1 MKYLI
6 TESQAKIA
14 AVFLKLD
21 MKKFIQVKEDGYIY
35 FDKPK
40 GNNTYAQIEY
50 KKSSGKCDV
59 NFDLIKEI
67 CDLFSLKESEAEKII
82 GMWVEK
88 TLHMEVKKTG
98 YFVWSEE

>member
-40 GNNTYAQIEY
+40 GNTYAQIEY
-50 KKSSGKCDV
+50 KKSSGKCDI

-67 CDLFSLKESEAEKII
+67 SDLFSLKESDTEKII

-88 TLHMEVKKTG
+88 TLNMKVKKTG
-98 YFVWSEE
+98 YFVWND